1 MKKFVSFFAVFL
13 FITLFAVAS
22 EAGDRNIP
30 VEVAQLTDSLKKQF
44 APDRRVALLDV
55 DYSFSDKNVMLRGVT
70 TSAEAKNA
78 LLKELARKGYTVM
91 DCLELLPDVK
101 GLEGKT
107 CGIIN
112 VSVANMR
119 VAPDFS
125 SEMMTQSLMGMP
137 VRVLQRDG
145 WVRIQTPDN
154 YIAWVHR
161 VGVHPVTEEEMA
173 AWNKAEKIVVTAHYG
188 FVYSEPNQTS
198 QTVSDVVAG
207 NRLKWEGSK
216 GAFYKVTYPDGRRGY
231 ISKSIAMPEKKWRSG
246 LQQDAAGIIRTAHT
260 MMGIPVFRQTFID
273 QFFDACFYLLN
284 QTAAPAASSLM
295 NSRDCSREKTV
306 GGVRRSASSDPAA
319 RMLVTCFFLQTLTAI
334 SSFLGDMPTIMP
346 S

>member
-1 MKKFVSFFAVFL
+1 MKKFASFFAVFL

-78 LLKELARKGYTVM
+78 LLKELARKGYAVM

-207 NRLKWEGSK
+207 NRLSGTKSGTGS
-216 GAFYKVTYPDGRRGY
+216 
-231 ISKSIAMPEKKWRSG
+231 E
-246 LQQDAAGIIRTAHT
+246 
-260 MMGIPVFRQTFID
+260 
-273 QFFDACFYLLN
+273 N
-284 QTAAPAASSLM
+284 
-295 NSRDCSREKTV
+295 
-306 GGVRRSASSDPAA
+306 
-319 RMLVTCFFLQTLTAI
+319 
-334 SSFLGDMPTIMP
+334 
-346 S
+346 

>member
-1 MKKFVSFFAVFL
+1 MKKFASFFAVFL

-70 TSAEAKNA
+70 TSAEAKNV
-78 LLKELARKGYTVM
+78 LLKELARKGYAVM

-173 AWNKAEKIVVTAHYG
+173 AWK
-188 FVYSEPNQTS
+188 FS
-198 QTVSDVVAG
+198 
-207 NRLKWEGSK
+207 
-216 GAFYKVTYPDGRRGY
+216 GY
-231 ISKSIAMPEKKWRSG
+231 IFLVSAESIPAYEPPVISHFVLPIPE
-246 LQQDAAGIIRTAHT
+246 
-260 MMGIPVFRQTFID
+260 
-273 QFFDACFYLLN
+273 
-284 QTAAPAASSLM
+284 
-295 NSRDCSREKTV
+295 
-306 GGVRRSASSDPAA
+306 
-319 RMLVTCFFLQTLTAI
+319 I
-334 SSFLGDMPTIMP
+334 SP
-346 S
+346 

>member
-1 MKKFVSFFAVFL
+1 
-13 FITLFAVAS
+13 
-22 EAGDRNIP
+22 
-30 VEVAQLTDSLKKQF
+30 
-44 APDRRVALLDV
+44 
-55 DYSFSDKNVMLRGVT
+55 MLRGVT
-70 TSAEAKNA
+70 TSAEAKNV

-173 AWNKAEKIVVTAHYG
+173 AWNKDGKDRCDRSLRFCLFRAKPNFTNGFGRCGRQPFEVGREQGSFLQGDLSRRSPGIHLQIHSHAREEMAFRLAAGCRRHYPYG
-188 FVYSEPNQTS
+188 THH
-198 QTVSDVVAG
+198 DG
-207 NRLKWEGSK
+207 NTLSLGGNFIE
-216 GAFYKVTYPDGRRGY
+216 RRG
-231 ISKSIAMPEKKWRSG
+231 
-246 LQQDAAGIIRTAHT
+246 LQRIYAYHT
-260 MMGIPVFRQTFID
+260 
-273 QFFDACFYLLN
+273 FY
-284 QTAAPAASSLM
+284 
-295 NSRDCSREKTV
+295 
-306 GGVRRSASSDPAA
+306 A
-319 RMLVTCFFLQTLTAI
+319 RHHYTT
-334 SSFLGDMPTIMP
+334 
-346 S
+346 